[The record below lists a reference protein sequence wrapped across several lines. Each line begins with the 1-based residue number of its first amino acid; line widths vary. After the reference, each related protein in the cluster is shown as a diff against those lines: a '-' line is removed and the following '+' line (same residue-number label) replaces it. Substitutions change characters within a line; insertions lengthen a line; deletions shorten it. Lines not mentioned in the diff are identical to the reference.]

1 MGRTVKRN
9 LSEYGPSVDIG
20 AIGYPSRACFVF
32 SWLAR
37 GVRQSG
43 RSGVQ
48 AGFWQERSGLIVRSF
63 EGKRY
68 LVRLGG
74 DGSDNKPFHGAAK
87 SLA

>member
-1 MGRTVKRN
+1 MGLLWILG
-9 LSEYGPSVDIG
+9 LS
-20 AIGYPSRACFVF
+20 AIPLGLACFVF